1 MDEKLITCN
10 VLMGVSVGGQICSS
24 CIVSLL
30 PFLIMEQK
38 GCRCFCIMKTLVGG
52 SVWLV
57 AALDLHV

>member
-10 VLMGVSVGGQICSS
+10 VLMVGGQICSS

-52 SVWLV
+52 SV
-57 AALDLHV
+57 